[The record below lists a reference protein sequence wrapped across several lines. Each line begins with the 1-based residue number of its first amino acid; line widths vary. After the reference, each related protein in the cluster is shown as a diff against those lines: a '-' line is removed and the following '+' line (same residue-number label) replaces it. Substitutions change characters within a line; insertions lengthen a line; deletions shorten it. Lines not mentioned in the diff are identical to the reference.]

1 MKAAIISIGDEILI
15 GQVINTNAAFISQKV
30 NPIGISISK
39 IIVTGDNEKDIIS
52 VLESEFLNHDILF
65 ITGGL
70 GPTHDD
76 ITRSAICKFFNTKLV
91 SSDEARKYV
100 EEFLRQRNRPWSE
113 AAENQTLIPDG
124 AKPIPN
130 KFGTAAGEFFERDG
144 KFVIVMPG
152 VPYEMASMITDFVVP
167 HFQARPQ
174 TNFIIHRTLM
184 TTGIPE
190 SELATRLGDLNQM
203 LKGAKLAFLPSPVGV
218 RLRITVEGKDLN
230 TCNNLL
236 QTIESN
242 IREKAEKYIYGADDE
257 SLEESLG
264 KMLTEKKLTL
274 AVAESCT
281 GGLIANKLTDV
292 SGSSRYIERAVVTYS
307 NRSKREMLGISEKL
321 ILKHGAVSREVAEE
335 MAHSIRNLSGTDI
348 GISTTGIAGPTGGT
362 PDKPVGL
369 VWIGYSDSNETIA
382 LKFNFGEGRLRVKE
396 RAAQAAMDLIR
407 RKIMNLK

>member
-15 GQVINTNAAFISQKV
+15 GQVINTNAAFIAQKV
-30 NPIGISISK
+30 NPIGISIAK

-52 VLESEFLNHDILF
+52 ILENEFINHDILF

-76 ITRSAICKFFNTKLV
+76 ITRSAICKFFDSNLV

-144 KFVIVMPG
+144 KFIIVMPG
-152 VPYEMASMITDFVVP
+152 VPYEMESMITDFVIP
-167 HFQARPQ
+167 YFQNLPQ

-190 SELATRLGDLNQM
+190 SELATRFGDLNQM

-218 RLRITVEGKDLN
+218 RLRITVEGKDSN
-230 TCNNLL
+230 DCNNLL

-242 IREKAEKYIYGADDE
+242 IRDKASKYIYGIGEE
-257 SLEESLG
+257 SLEEALG
-264 KMLTEKKLTL
+264 KLLTEKKLTL
-274 AVAESCT
+274 SIAESCT
-281 GGLIANKLTDV
+281 GGLIANKLTNI
-292 SGSSRYIERAVVTYS
+292 SGSSQYIERAVITYS
-307 NRSKREMLGISEKL
+307 NKSKTEMLRIPEKL
-321 ILKHGAVSREVAEE
+321 ISTHGAVSREVAEE
-335 MAHSIRNLSGTDI
+335 MARSIRNLSGTDI

-362 PDKPVGL
+362 PDKPIGL

-382 LKFNFGEGRLRVKE
+382 LKFNFGDGRLRVKE
-396 RAAQAAMDLIR
+396 RATQAAMDLIR
-407 RKIMNLK
+407 RKILNIK